1 MARINVEHNGSR
13 GKRSR
18 MGSGRNNGAPVEF
31 ELARFCPAL
40 RKRASCVRPPRRLPR
55 AGVFRTLVTSAAPR
69 HIPDM
74 VRIAISQAA
83 FDAIA
88 RTLPFGSVGY
98 ENATNEKGER
108 LIWRDP
114 SVVDR
119 LRSLR
124 GPGESYS
131 DVILRLAAEG

>member
-1 MARINVEHNGSR
+1 
-13 GKRSR
+13 
-18 MGSGRNNGAPVEF
+18 
-31 ELARFCPAL
+31 
-40 RKRASCVRPPRRLPR
+40 
-55 AGVFRTLVTSAAPR
+55 
-69 HIPDM
+69 M

-88 RTLPFGSVGY
+88 RTLELGSVNF
-98 ENATNEKGER
+98 ENKVNEKGEH
-108 LIWRDP
+108 LIWLEP

-131 DVILRLAAEG
+131 DVILRLATEA

>member
-1 MARINVEHNGSR
+1 
-13 GKRSR
+13 
-18 MGSGRNNGAPVEF
+18 
-31 ELARFCPAL
+31 
-40 RKRASCVRPPRRLPR
+40 
-55 AGVFRTLVTSAAPR
+55 
-69 HIPDM
+69 M

-88 RTLPFGSVGY
+88 QTLALGGVGF

-108 LIWRDP
+108 LIWLEP
-114 SVVDR
+114 NVIDR

-131 DVILRLAAEG
+131 DVILRLAKASS